1 MKRISIF
8 LLCMVA
14 LTTTAFAGTEK
25 VKGEESK
32 MTLDKL
38 AKISAE
44 KAQSLALQ
52 KAPGKILESDLEV
65 ENGLLIYSYN
75 IQTNDHRIMEVQ
87 TNAKDGSIVI
97 AQEEIPSK
105 EEMENK
111 ESEKGNT
118 AQEDEE
124 RGGTKIEAE
133 EKKETEE
140 AQEKETSDDETSE
153 LIGSIAV
160 KTDTNLA
167 ALAKITTQQANA
179 SASKLVE
186 GKIKKT
192 ELENEDGYLVYKV
205 TVDYDAAE
213 YEVLIDAGNG
223 YVLTIEVED

>member
-8 LLCMVA
+8 LLCLLA
-14 LTTTAFAGTEK
+14 LTTTALAGTEQ
-25 VKGEESK
+25 VKSDESK

-52 KAPGKILESDLEV
+52 KVAGKILENDLEV
-65 ENGLLIYSYN
+65 EKGLLIYSYD

-87 TNAKDGSIVI
+87 INAKNGYLVI
-97 AQEEIPSK
+97 AQEETPSR
-105 EEMENK
+105 EIMENK

-118 AQEDEE
+118 VKEDEE
-124 RGGTKIEAE
+124 RVGIKIQAE

-140 AQEKETSDDETSE
+140 AQEKEASDNETSE
-153 LIGSIAV
+153 LIGSIPV
-160 KTDTNLA
+160 KTDTSLA
-167 ALAKITTQQANA
+167 VLAKITTQQADA
-179 SASKLVE
+179 SALKLVK

-205 TVDYDAAE
+205 LVDYSGID
-213 YEVLIDAGNG
+213 YEVLVDAGNAL
-223 YVLTIEVED
+223 VLAIEVED